1 MKYITEIKKFKNL
14 SKEEEF
20 DLLIS
25 AKNGNLNSKNK
36 LVKSNLKY
44 VVQVSK
50 KYQGMGIDLD
60 DLISFG
66 SIGLVISID
75 RFDLNNDVKFIT
87 FAIYYVRA
95 EIKKSLN
102 DLSRLVR
109 IPSHKTKVDNKYLKT
124 YNLSLSDD
132 ENINMCDKIQYDTQ
146 IEENS
151 LNIDINRS
159 LNYLPDKQRDVI
171 KMYYGIDYNK
181 PKTMDEIALELN
193 ISNERVR
200 QLIRRGEKLLYE
212 VSNNILKKYI

>member
-14 SKEEEF
+14 SKEEEL

-66 SIGLVISID
+66 SIGLVIAID

-132 ENINMCDKIQYDTQ
+132 ENIKMCDNIQSDTQ

-200 QLIRRGEKLLYE
+200 QLIRRGEKVLYE

>member
-1 MKYITEIKKFKNL
+1 LKYITEIKKFKNL

>member
-50 KYQGMGIDLD
+50 KYQGMEIDLD

-66 SIGLVISID
+66 SIGLVIAID

-109 IPSHKTKVDNKYLKT
+109 IPSHKTKVDNKYLKS

-181 PKTMDEIALELN
+181 PKSMDEIALELN

>member
-36 LVKSNLKY
+36 LIKSNLKY

-171 KMYYGIDYNK
+171 KMYFGIDYNK

>member
-36 LVKSNLKY
+36 LIKSNLKY

-109 IPSHKTKVDNKYLKT
+109 IPSHKTKVDNKYFKT
-124 YNLSLSDD
+124 YNISLSDD

>member
-36 LVKSNLKY
+36 LIKSNLKY

-109 IPSHKTKVDNKYLKT
+109 IPSHKTKLDNKYLKT
-124 YNLSLSDD
+124 YNISLSDD